1 LIFQYICIILADL
14 RFTEPIIPLLDNEFQ
29 NEPFKIIQT
38 LNGRQVIADTSGFR
52 YSYSRKQKKRGT
64 ESWRC
69 SSTKSRNCKVYI
81 LTIDGVIVSKKNDH
95 THEPP
100 YKVPE

>member
-14 RFTEPIIPLLDNEFQ
+14 RFTEPIISLLDNEFR
-29 NEPFKIIQT
+29 NEPFKLIQT
-38 LNGRQVIADTSGFR
+38 PNGRRVIADTSGFR
-52 YSYSRKQKKRGT
+52 YSYSSKQKRGT

-69 SSTKSRNCKVYI
+69 SSNKSRNCKVYI
-81 LTIDGVIVSKKNDH
+81 LTIDSVIVSKKYDH

-100 YKVPE
+100 YKVLE